1 MKDPI
6 AELDVSA
13 RRALLISAA
22 VAGALVVF
30 AIVRPSAFWTLM
42 VIVAF
47 LFMIVLHEL
56 GHFVTA
62 KRTGM
67 KASEF
72 FLGFGPRLWSVRR
85 GETEYGVKAFPLG
98 GYVKILGMT
107 NIEDVPPEDEPRA
120 YRSKGYGAKLLV
132 ASAGSAMHFLIAGVL
147 MFTVLLFAGD
157 LPGQYPIPRVA
168 EVSFETDDGDV
179 VSGPAAEA
187 GIRAGDVVLSV
198 DGVAVASWDDLVDTI
213 AARPG
218 ETVPFVVERDGEERT
233 IMVELADEHPVTGEE
248 IGYAGIAPTIITPD
262 TTLLSAAAKTP
273 GAVWE
278 VAGQSLRALGDI
290 FSPSGIVEYFET
302 VSGENE
308 GQPEADQRFISPVG
322 FGRVANQAVN
332 SGWVATFGLLIAINV
347 FVGIFNLIPLLPF
360 DGGHIAIATYEAVA
374 SRIRGR
380 KVVVDVNKLMPLT
393 VGVIG
398 ILGFIFLSS
407 LFLDV
412 SRPIENPF

>member
-1 MKDPI
+1 VKDPI
-6 AELDVSA
+6 DELGVSA
-13 RRALLISAA
+13 RRAVITTGVVL
-22 VAGALVVF
+22 GALVVL
-30 AIVRPSAFWTLM
+30 AILRPSTFWT
-42 VIVAF
+42 IVVVFAF

-56 GHFVTA
+56 GHFLTA
-62 KRTGM
+62 KKTGM

-72 FLGFGPRLWSVRR
+72 FLGFGPRLWSTRR

-107 NIEDVPPEDEPRA
+107 NLEEVAPHDEPRT

-132 ASAGSAMHFLIAGVL
+132 ASAGSAMHFLVAGVL

-157 LPGQYPIPRVA
+157 LPGQYPVPTVA
-168 EVSFETDDGDV
+168 EVARTEVDGETV
-179 VSGPAAEA
+179 GPAADA
-187 GIRAGDVVLSV
+187 GIRAGDVVRSV
-198 DGVAVASWDDLVDTI
+198 DGVAVETWRDMVDAI

-218 ETVPFVVERDGEERT
+218 ETVPFVVERDGSLRT
-233 IMVELADEHPVTGEE
+233 LRVALADEHPARPGERV
-248 IGYAGIAPTIITPD
+248 GYAGIAPTIVTPD
-262 TTLLSAAAKTP
+262 ITAVEAAVKTP
-273 GAVWE
+273 GAVWD
-278 VAGQSLRALGDI
+278 VATESVRALGSI
-290 FSPSGIVEYFET
+290 FSPSGISEYLQT
-302 VSGENE
+302 VSGEND
-308 GQPEADQRFISPVG
+308 GTPEEQQRFISPVG
-322 FGRVANQAVN
+322 FTRVANQAVN
-332 SGWVATFGLLIAINV
+332 SGWVAAFGLLIAINV

-380 KVVVDVNKLMPLT
+380 RVVVDVNKLMPLT